1 MSSERERRNQRE
13 RRLFKFDRSSSE
25 EVCLKKNLLNP
36 SRFDLE
42 IIRELYREHYRWE
55 DALYRWVATS
65 SYKSGYPRDR
75 RLDLLAPYFYVA
87 LNDKATINC
96 DRKHPGSRVQARSD
110 WAKPAQNFFFFLKN
124 ILSSKLGWWE
134 DDRGRSKGDQKAIG
148 EWSKANRRCS
158 KGDQKKQKNRT
169 IIFDTQF
176 ALDEHNGTGRK
187 TELAG
192 GRNTRGRRSLRDHN
206 RACGRNIGKKNS

>member
-1 MSSERERRNQRE
+1 MSSEREKEPERKKVIQVRSELIRRSLPQE
-13 RRLFKFDRSSSE
+13 EFVEPFKIRFEDYSWII
-25 EVCLKKNLLNP
+25 
-36 SRFDLE
+36 SRD
-42 IIRELYREHYRWE
+42 YRWE
-55 DALYRWVATS
+55 DAFYRWDATS
-65 SYKSGYPRDR
+65 SYKSGYSPDR

-87 LNDKATINC
+87 PSDKATINC

-169 IIFDTQF
+169 IIFYNQL
-176 ALDEHNGTGRK
+176 ALDKHNGTGRK
-187 TELAG
+187 TKLAS